1 MINVTQVSKLKL
13 CKLYCSKGSPSPW
26 SSCGKFLFSR
36 YVQCTTNF
44 HSLCKTDANNQ
55 KVFIV
60 NTWKERRC
68 NNYVP
73 LRFFEQLSKLQVFHQ
88 YSACLQTYDSSPLPE
103 VGGEVVAGAD
113 VVGHVDGGRHEVVC
127 VWGVLVVVIQA
138 PGEAEAL
145 TLNMGTPAQGQQ
157 LSNSDWKCLVQLC
170 TQGSLKIKFCMPRSG
185 QSKSGHIQRRVGE
198 Y

>member
-1 MINVTQVSKLKL
+1 MCLLCAWKNVEWKVWWIPRNSFCSMINVTQVSKLKL

-73 LRFFEQLSKLQVFHQ
+73 LQFFEQISKLQVFHQ
-88 YSACLQTYDSSPLPE
+88 YSACLQTYDSPTWCGMRSGCCCWCRRPCWRRPS
-103 VGGEVVAGAD
+103 
-113 VVGHVDGGRHEVVC
+113 
-127 VWGVLVVVIQA
+127 WGC
-138 PGEAEAL
+138 P
-145 TLNMGTPAQGQQ
+145 
-157 LSNSDWKCLVQLC
+157 CLR
-170 TQGSLKIKFCMPRSG
+170 SPRSSYLG
-185 QSKSGHIQRRVGE
+185 PWWSWSPDSWHEHTCTGWTVI
-198 Y
+198 